1 MAAYHRVYDSH
12 HQQADCQQLGSVWAI
27 FTFLIPPA
35 DVSSFRRFRHRI
47 VARGG
52 KLPAPVGTSA
62 NMHVRTG
69 QCAVRAEFAPL
80 QRQTDKMNAAF
91 AQHLAYRRPSA
102 GTAV

>member
-12 HQQADCQQLGSVWAI
+12 HQQADCQELGSVWAI
-27 FTFLIPPA
+27 FTFLIPPPA
-35 DVSSFRRFRHRI
+35 DVSSFRRFRHGI

-62 NMHVRTG
+62 NMDV